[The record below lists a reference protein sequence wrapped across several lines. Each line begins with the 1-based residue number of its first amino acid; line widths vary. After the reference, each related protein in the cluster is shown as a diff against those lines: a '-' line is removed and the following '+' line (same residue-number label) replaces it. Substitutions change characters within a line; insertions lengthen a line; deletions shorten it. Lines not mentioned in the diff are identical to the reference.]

1 MAVLSIAYVP
11 FNFLESTHQRGLT
24 TLVQGCTMVSL
35 IVTGVVYA
43 LTNRAI
49 GTFVYKIEY
58 DAVTNQFVVTQPSTS
73 LLQFGK
79 PVETVLEFN
88 ELKMLNKAQI
98 EANSS

>member
-1 MAVLSIAYVP
+1 VP

-24 TLVQGCTMVSL
+24 TLVQVCTMVSL
-35 IVTGVVYA
+35 IVTVVVYA

>member
-1 MAVLSIAYVP
+1 
-11 FNFLESTHQRGLT
+11 
-24 TLVQGCTMVSL
+24 MVSL
-35 IVTGVVYA
+35 IVTVVVYA

>member
-1 MAVLSIAYVP
+1 
-11 FNFLESTHQRGLT
+11 
-24 TLVQGCTMVSL
+24 MVSL

-73 LLQFGK
+73 LLQLGK